1 MTKHKMHGKL
11 MCAHPMHVHILFPM
25 TSLDVDAKP
34 STPVSPSSTRARVP
48 SVVRDLNWS
57 PATWLLLVVLAGA
70 LFLDGLDISMVGV
83 APARNRPLSI
93 YTMCGAS
100 GFSLGLVFGGLLT
113 EIGWRMT
120 FLLPGPVAIAFV
132 LIGFRVIPRVARQ
145 PVRLAQLDLAG
156 AFTSTA
162 SL

>member
-57 PATWLLLVVLAGA
+57 PATSLLLVVLAGA

-83 APARNRPLSI
+83 ALPSI
-93 YTMCGAS
+93 GS
-100 GFSLGLVFGGLLT
+100 DPHLVGSALQMFCL
-113 EIGWRMT
+113 R
-120 FLLPGPVAIAFV
+120 
-132 LIGFRVIPRVARQ
+132 
-145 PVRLAQLDLAG
+145 
-156 AFTSTA
+156 
-162 SL
+162 